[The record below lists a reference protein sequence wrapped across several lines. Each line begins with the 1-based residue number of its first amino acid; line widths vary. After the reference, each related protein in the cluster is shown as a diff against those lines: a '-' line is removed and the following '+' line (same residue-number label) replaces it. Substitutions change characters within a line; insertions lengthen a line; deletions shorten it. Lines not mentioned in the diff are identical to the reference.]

1 MEAEIIT
8 KEDLCQFKTE
18 LLTEFR
24 QLVAA
29 HVQPPRK
36 WLRSPEVRKL
46 LNISH
51 GTLQNMRVH
60 GSIPYSKIDGIFYYP
75 QDEILKLLEENRRQ
89 AP

>member
-1 MEAEIIT
+1 MAAEIIT
-8 KEDLCQFKTE
+8 KEDLHQFKAE
-18 LLTEFR
+18 LLAELR

-51 GTLQNMRVH
+51 GTLQNMRVN
-60 GSIPYSKIDGIFYYP
+60 GSLPYSKIDGIFYYP
-75 QDEILKLLEENRRQ
+75 QDEILQLLENNRR
-89 AP
+89 